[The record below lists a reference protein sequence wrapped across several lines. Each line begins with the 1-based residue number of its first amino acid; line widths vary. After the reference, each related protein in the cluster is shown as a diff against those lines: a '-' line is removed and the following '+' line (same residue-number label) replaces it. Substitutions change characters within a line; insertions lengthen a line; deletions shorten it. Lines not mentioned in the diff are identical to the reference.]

1 MTMEKD
7 STKPQQVPPTQPD
20 VQPKPALTYEETP
33 IIEPIVESTHASAA
47 TSHTQSETSV
57 PNPAH
62 QPSPQDHIPGVPHN
76 PVKRSAGRAV
86 GNIVFFVILFGLGV
100 WLSLQ
105 LREFLATPAETVNP
119 ETTPTE
125 TVSAPTSAPIKTASG
140 SAVKPQ
146 GTWATYQVVSGS
158 AKKIMSGVSYQLP
171 SEITAPVC
179 DGGNCPSQGTNLSGG
194 TRFTVAARGK
204 GFTLPDFRG
213 AILTDAAGHQFVM
226 KQSIVGGKN
235 VYEYVGDFA
244 GRTGGGY
251 SFTKMRGVLVPV
263 SETISVEFNHFAP
276 VGITSDFAADDVLFD
291 KIIASFNSTVTPVVT
306 STPSTATSSGF

>member
-1 MTMEKD
+1 MTMED
-7 STKPQQVPPTQPD
+7 NPVNPQASTPPQPEAASKPT
-20 VQPKPALTYEETP
+20 LTYEETP
-33 IIEPIVESTHASAA
+33 IIEPIAES
-47 TSHTQSETSV
+47 SHMPEPTPT
-57 PNPAH
+57 PPH
-62 QPSPQDHIPGVPHN
+62 QPAPQNHIPGVPHA
-76 PVKRSAGRAV
+76 PKKRGFGRTI

-105 LREFLATPAETVNP
+105 LREFLASPTEVINP

-125 TVSAPTSAPIKTASG
+125 TVSVPTSVPIKTASG

-146 GTWATYQVVSGS
+146 GSWVTYQVVSGAS
-158 AKKIMSGVSYQLP
+158 KKVMSGVSYQLP
-171 SEITAPVC
+171 PEITAPVC
-179 DGGNCPSQGTNLSGG
+179 DGANCPSQGTNLSGS

-213 AILTDAAGHQFVM
+213 AILTDASGHQFVM

-251 SFTKMRGVLVPV
+251 SFSKMRGVLVPV
-263 SETISVEFNHFAP
+263 TDTISVEFNHFAP

-291 KIIASFNSTVTPVVT
+291 KIIASFVSTVETIAPVAT
-306 STPSTATSSGF
+306 STPATATSSGF